1 MIGAAMAESFISQVV
16 AAALARFDEVMGYC
30 GMSGGKDQAREYL
43 ALNPKRSDGKLGSL
57 ATNRDTGAGGDF
69 ATGETWGDL
78 VAMTAWRFDCS
89 QMEAAERLAD
99 LLGIQKPNRQKRATG
114 DERGRGNANA
124 PTPPK
129 KTPTAPANRK
139 PVPDADGWACV
150 IPVPDDAPAPPAV
163 NPRQGLPSV
172 RYEYRTEAGALGFLI
187 DRYQGKEG
195 KSFAQLTFWRNKDG
209 RSEWRWKSPP
219 APRLLYGL
227 DLLAARPAAPV
238 IVCEGEKAAEAARK
252 LAPEFVCVSWPGGSN
267 AVDKAGW
274 LPLAGRDV
282 TLWPDLDEPGAAC
295 VAKLAGILNALPQP
309 PAALYQVKPQA
320 FGLSGKG
327 DDAADLTG
335 WDAERFADVCTREA
349 WRVAVDVPKPAKTET
364 APKADKPAKKAAPSG
379 TPRTCYS
386 LEVGGVYF
394 TDTDRDGNQ
403 GAPKWICS
411 YLEPIARVRNSD
423 NLGWGLLVRLYDDD
437 KVEHKL
443 VIPMTLFRGDGL
455 EVTGILFD
463 AGLRLAS
470 GGRQKVVAY
479 LQSARPEARARI
491 TSRTGWHATSD
502 GPAVYVLPD
511 RAFGPD
517 ADEWLYEAEGSSV
530 HAFKV
535 KGTAEQWRDNIG
547 RLCRGNS
554 RLLFAVSV
562 AFASPLLYLVG
573 GESGGFH
580 FRSNSSNGKTT
591 ALRVACSVCGDG
603 AYMQRWRAT
612 DNGLEALAMQHCD
625 ALLALDELAQ
635 LDPKVAGETAYML
648 ANGAGKTR
656 AARTGGARE
665 RAFWRLLF
673 LSAGEISLAQHMAE
687 ANRTTR
693 AGQEIRLVDIGA
705 DAGAGLGAWEV
716 LHDYPGGAELSLAL
730 DRATKRYYG
739 APLAAFLDK
748 LTRSPDDLAENLR
761 EFQKR
766 FEAQHLT
773 DDASGQARRVADRFA
788 LVAMG
793 GELATQWGLTGWEA
807 GEALAAAGSCYRA
820 WLAGR
825 GGEGNQEE
833 TNMLNQVRE
842 FFERHGDGAF
852 DLWHR
857 IGDDRSPRT
866 ADAAGVRR
874 WIQPDG
880 SAITKAGQIQESS
893 DGAEF
898 MTEFFVFEGPWRN
911 RVCKGLD
918 YKAVNALLS
927 KLGILR
933 HNKGRYQSKQRI
945 PGKGQM
951 LVYHI
956 TPALFEEGEKPCP

>member
-1 MIGAAMAESFISQVV
+1 MAESFISQVA
-16 AAALARFDEVMGYC
+16 AAALANFDLVAEYC
-30 GMSGGKDQAREYL
+30 GMAGGKDQAREYL
-43 ALNPKRSDGKLGSL
+43 ALNPKRSDSKLGSL
-57 ATNRDTGAGGDF
+57 STNRDTGAGGDF

-78 VAMTAWRFDCS
+78 VAMAAWRFDCS
-89 QMEAAERLAD
+89 QIEAAERLAD
-99 LLGIQKPNRQKRATG
+99 LLGIKKPNRSKRATS
-114 DERGRGNANA
+114 DERGPSHTKAAA
-124 PTPPK
+124 PPSKSPV
-129 KTPTAPANRK
+129 APASRK
-139 PVPDADGWACV
+139 PAADSDGWECV
-150 IPVPDDAPAPPAV
+150 IPIPDDAPPPPGV
-163 NPRQGLPSV
+163 NPRQGKPAI
-172 RYEYRTEAGALGFLI
+172 RYEYQTEAGRPGFFI
-187 DRYQGKEG
+187 DRYQIKDG
-195 KSFAQLTFWRNKDG
+195 KSFAQLTFWRNNDG
-209 RSEWRWKSPP
+209 QTEWRWKSPP

-227 DLLAARPAAPV
+227 DLLAARPDAPV
-238 IVCEGEKAAEAARK
+238 IVCEGEKAAHAART
-252 LAPEFVCVSWPGGSN
+252 LATEFVCISWPGGSN

-274 LPLAGRDV
+274 LALAGRDV
-282 TLWPDLDEPGAAC
+282 TLWPDLDEPGVAC
-295 VAKLAGILNALPQP
+295 MDKLTGILAALPKP
-309 PAALYQVKPQA
+309 PAALHLVKPQT

-327 DDAADLTG
+327 DDVADLQG
-335 WDAERFADVCTREA
+335 WDAGRFAEA
-349 WRVAVDVPKPAKTET
+349 IAGNDWRAAVNVPKPAKTET
-364 APKADKPAKKAAPSG
+364 PASKAGKATKESQPAGAPRS
-379 TPRTCYS
+379 CYS

-403 GAPKWICS
+403 GVPKWICS
-411 YLEPIARVRNSD
+411 YLEPIARVRSPD
-423 NLGWGLLVRLYDDD
+423 NRGWGLLARLYDAD

-455 EVTGILFD
+455 EVAGMLLD
-463 AGLRLAS
+463 AGLTMAT
-470 GGRQKVVAY
+470 GGRQKVIAY
-479 LQSARPEARARI
+479 LQSARPDARARI

-502 GPAVYVLPD
+502 GPSVYVLPD
-511 RAFGPD
+511 RAFGHD

-530 HAFKV
+530 HAFKT
-535 KGTAEQWRDNIG
+535 KGTAEEWRANVG

-562 AFASPLLYLVG
+562 AFASPLLHLVG

-580 FRSNSSNGKTT
+580 FRSNSSDGKTT

-625 ALLALDELAQ
+625 SLLALDELAQ

-648 ANGAGKTR
+648 ANGSGKAR

-665 RAFWRLLF
+665 RAFWRVLF
-673 LSAGEISLAQHMAE
+673 LSAGEISLSQHMAE

-705 DAGAGLGAWEV
+705 DAGAGLGAWET
-716 LHDYPGGAELSLAL
+716 LHEYSNGADFSRAL
-730 DRATKRYYG
+730 DQATKRFYG

-748 LTRSPDDLAENLR
+748 LTRSPADLAEELR
-761 EFQKR
+761 KAQKL
-766 FEAQHLT
+766 FETQHLT

-793 GELATQWGLTGWEA
+793 GELATQWGLTDWEP

-857 IGDDRSPRT
+857 LGDDRSPRT
-866 ADAAGVRR
+866 ADSAGVRR
-874 WIQPDG
+874 WIQLDG
-880 SAITKAGQIQESS
+880 SPITRSSQIEDGC

-898 MTEFFVFEGPWRN
+898 QTEFFVFEGPWRN
-911 RVCKGLD
+911 RICKGLD

-927 KLGILR
+927 KLGLLR

-951 LVYHI
+951 LVYHV
-956 TPALFEEGEKPCP
+956 TPALFEGVDHE